1 MAGAGALGEVAAA
14 FAAAGAGAG
23 GARAGCPPDAGWGVP
38 ERFAAAL
45 GDPAQRA
52 AVPGLRAALA
62 EGPPAAGAPRLV
74 RFRGLVRD
82 ILDPEYYVG
91 AAWDPAAGCWRTA
104 KFTDGSPL
112 PGGAEPAAPGSP
124 EAPLWERRRVFCTAL
139 PAQSPWARAMDEAD
153 GAAAAGGA
161 ALAAAAPGGGTPA
174 SKRGREEAAGMEVEG
189 GEEGVARPGQR
200 RAAPGAGA
208 GAAAAEAAGADAQG
222 ALARVNGGDLPCIL
236 KLYEGCGLQGL
247 RLNAVV
253 EVVGLLFFNPVLV
266 RPQDAAEGFE
276 AEALAVNPPESLVPR
291 IHVLA
296 GGTVSPWDALL
307 RSPAC
312 PTAEAL
318 GRGAADVRARAL
330 GWLAEA
336 AGGDAL
342 AAEYLL
348 MELLS
353 RVYARPDPVVLGRH
367 SLNLSRAGPGLA
379 ASVGGALARLVPHCK
394 LLELSLDVLNDGD
407 LRPTKDYELNRL
419 LPGELQLADGTVL
432 VVDETAL
439 SAGKLEHQGVQNLGA
454 LKAAL
459 SEQRYE
465 IDFKYY
471 QLPVECDLPSVVV
484 SQGKSLLGCD
494 TVLPLA
500 PGGAPP
506 ATTAITA
513 AGEGELNL
521 VRAFLGTARAVEHK
535 IGEEVSA
542 RVQEDLVRRRQGN
555 PQLGDADFSRWLTL
569 ARLFSL
575 SRGEAELSWASWEG
589 LQALETARL
598 QRLQP
603 PRAA

>member
-1 MAGAGALGEVAAA
+1 
-14 FAAAGAGAG
+14 
-23 GARAGCPPDAGWGVP
+23 
-38 ERFAAAL
+38 
-45 GDPAQRA
+45 
-52 AVPGLRAALA
+52 
-62 EGPPAAGAPRLV
+62 
-74 RFRGLVRD
+74 
-82 ILDPEYYVG
+82 
-91 AAWDPAAGCWRTA
+91 
-104 KFTDGSPL
+104 
-112 PGGAEPAAPGSP
+112 
-124 EAPLWERRRVFCTAL
+124 
-139 PAQSPWARAMDEAD
+139 
-153 GAAAAGGA
+153 
-161 ALAAAAPGGGTPA
+161 
-174 SKRGREEAAGMEVEG
+174 MEVDESEEG
-189 GEEGVARPGQR
+189 GARPGQR

-208 GAAAAEAAGADAQG
+208 GTAAAADGAEARG

-236 KLYEGCGLQGL
+236 KLYEGCDLKGL
-247 RLNAVV
+247 RLNSVV
-253 EVVGLLFFNPVLV
+253 EVVGLLFFNPKLV

-291 IHVLA
+291 LHVLA
-296 GGTVSPWDALL
+296 GETVSPWDTLL

-312 PTAEAL
+312 PSAEAL

-330 GWLAEA
+330 GWLTEA

-465 IDFKYY
+465 VDFKYY

-500 PGGAPP
+500 SGAPP

-513 AGEGELNL
+513 AAEVELNL